1 MSVKVTINGEN
12 KVFERAFTL
21 LELVAHLGLYE
32 KSVFIEYNR
41 EPLEREHYKSMR
53 IKDGDNLEI
62 VRMMAGG

>member
-1 MSVKVTINGEN
+1 MSLKITINGE
-12 KVFERAFTL
+12 KQEFEKAFTL
-21 LELVAHLGLYE
+21 SELIEQLGLHE

-41 EPLEREHYKSMR
+41 EPLAREHYKSQR